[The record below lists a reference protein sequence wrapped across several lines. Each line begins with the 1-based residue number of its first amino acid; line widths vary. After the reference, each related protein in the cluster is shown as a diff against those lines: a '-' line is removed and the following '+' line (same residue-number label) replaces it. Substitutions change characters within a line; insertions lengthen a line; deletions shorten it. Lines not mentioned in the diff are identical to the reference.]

1 MWMLKYY
8 LGIAHR
14 LLGQDDEAIDLFEEA
29 RELALSMGYQEWAFL
44 VRVDKEMAQMFFSRG
59 RLTEADEI
67 YRRIKSVEEIVES
80 ETVIEAA

>member
-29 RELALSMGYQEWAFL
+29 RELALSMGYQEWEFL
-44 VRVDKEMAQMFFSRG
+44 
-59 RLTEADEI
+59 
-67 YRRIKSVEEIVES
+67 
-80 ETVIEAA
+80 